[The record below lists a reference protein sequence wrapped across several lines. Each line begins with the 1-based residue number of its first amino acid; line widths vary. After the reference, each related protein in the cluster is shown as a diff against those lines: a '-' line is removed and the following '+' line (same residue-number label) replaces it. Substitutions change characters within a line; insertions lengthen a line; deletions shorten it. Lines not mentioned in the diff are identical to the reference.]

1 VDLGLAGKTAIVAAS
16 SKGLGKACALA
27 LAAEGAHV
35 TVCARTPADLAAAAT
50 EIREATGAQVLAV
63 PADLATAAG
72 IEDVVA
78 ATVRQ
83 FGGVDVLVANS
94 GGPPRGEF
102 ADFTDDDWVAAFEL
116 VTLGFVRF
124 VRAVTPPMRERN
136 WGRIIGIQ
144 SSSVKQ
150 PVVGIDLSNGLRPGL
165 AGLMKALVPGLAKDG
180 ITVNLVLPGAFRT
193 DRILAAL
200 AGLPAAEVTA
210 RLAAMGASIPVG
222 RLGEPSELGG
232 LVTFLASA
240 QAAYITGAAYQVDG
254 GAIASNV

>member
-35 TVCARTPADLAAAAT
+35 TVCARTPADLAAAAA
-50 EIREATGAQVLAV
+50 EIREATGTQVLAV

-124 VRAVTPPMRERN
+124 VRAVTPLMRERN

>member
-1 VDLGLAGKTAIVAAS
+1 MDLGLTGKTAIVAAA

-27 LAAEGAHV
+27 LAAEGTQV
-35 TVCARTPADLAAAAT
+35 TICARNSADLEAAAT
-50 EIREATGAQVLAV
+50 QIRQATGAQVLAV
-63 PADLATAAG
+63 SADLATAAG

-78 ATVRQ
+78 ATVQR

-94 GGPPRGEF
+94 GGPPRGVF

-124 VRAVTPPMRERN
+124 VRAVTPLMRERG

-150 PVVGIDLSNGLRPGL
+150 PVAGIDLSNGLRPGL
-165 AGLMKALVPGLAKDG
+165 AGLMKALVPGLARDG

-193 DRILAAL
+193 DRILASL
-200 AGLPAAEVTA
+200 AGLPAAEVTT

-222 RLGEPSELGG
+222 RLGEPAELGS

-254 GAIASNV
+254 GSIASNV

>member
-27 LAAEGAHV
+27 LAAEGVRV
-35 TVCARTPADLAAAAT
+35 TVCARTPAGLEAAAT
-50 EIREATGAQVLAV
+50 DIRQATGAEVLAV

-78 ATVRQ
+78 ATVQR

-94 GGPPRGEF
+94 GGPPRGVF
-102 ADFTDDDWVAAFEL
+102 AEFTDDDWVAAFEL

-124 VRAVTPPMRERN
+124 VRAVTPLMRERS

-150 PVVGIDLSNGLRPGL
+150 PVAGIDLSNGIRPGL
-165 AGLMKALVPGLAKDG
+165 AGLMKALVPGLARDG

-193 DRILAAL
+193 DRILASL
-200 AGLPAAEVTA
+200 AGLPAAEVSA
-210 RLAAMGASIPVG
+210 RLAAMGAAIPVG
-222 RLGEPSELGG
+222 RLGEPAELGS
-232 LVTFLASA
+232 LVAFLASA

-254 GAIASNV
+254 GSIASNV

>member
-35 TVCARTPADLAAAAT
+35 TVCARTPADLEAAAT
-50 EIREATGAQVLAV
+50 QIRQATGAQVLAV
-63 PADLATAAG
+63 AADLATAAG

-78 ATVRQ
+78 ATVRR

-94 GGPPRGEF
+94 GGPPRGVF

-124 VRAVTPPMRERN
+124 VRAVTPLMRERN

-150 PVVGIDLSNGLRPGL
+150 PVIGIDLSNGLRPGL

-193 DRILAAL
+193 DRILASL

-210 RLAAMGASIPVG
+210 RLTAMGASIPVG
-222 RLGEPSELGG
+222 RLGEPAELGS

>member
-1 VDLGLAGKTAIVAAS
+1 MDLGLAGKTAIVAAS

-27 LAAEGAHV
+27 LAAEGARL
-35 TVCARTPADLAAAAT
+35 TVCARHEADLEAAAA
-50 EIREATGAQVLAV
+50 EIRDATGAQVLAV

-78 ATVRQ
+78 ATVRR
-83 FGGVDVLVANS
+83 FGGVDVLVTNS
-94 GGPPRGEF
+94 GGPPRGVF

-124 VRAVTPPMRERN
+124 VRAVTPLMRERG
-136 WGRIIGIQ
+136 WGRVIGIQ

-150 PVVGIDLSNGLRPGL
+150 PVAGIDLSNGLRPGL
-165 AGLMKALVPGLAKDG
+165 AGLMKALVPGLAKEG

-193 DRILAAL
+193 DRILASL

-210 RLAAMGASIPVG
+210 RLATMGAAIPVG
-222 RLGEPSELGG
+222 RLGEPAELGS

-254 GAIASNV
+254 GSIASNV

>member
-1 VDLGLAGKTAIVAAS
+1 MDLGLTGKTAIVAAA

-27 LAAEGAHV
+27 LAAEGTQV
-35 TVCARTPADLAAAAT
+35 TICARNSADLAAAAT
-50 EIREATGAQVLAV
+50 QIREATGAQVLAV

-78 ATVRQ
+78 ATVQR

-94 GGPPRGEF
+94 GGPPRGVF

-124 VRAVTPPMRERN
+124 VRAVTPLMRERG

-150 PVVGIDLSNGLRPGL
+150 PVAGIDLSNGLRPGL
-165 AGLMKALVPGLAKDG
+165 AGLMKALAPGLARDG

-193 DRILAAL
+193 DRILASL
-200 AGLPAAEVTA
+200 AGLPAAEVTT

-222 RLGEPSELGG
+222 RLGEPAELGS

-254 GAIASNV
+254 GSIASNV

>member
-1 VDLGLAGKTAIVAAS
+1 MDLGLAGKTAIVAAS

-35 TVCARTPADLAAAAT
+35 TVCARTPADLEAAAAD
-50 EIREATGAQVLAV
+50 IRQVTGAQVLAV

-78 ATVRQ
+78 ATVQR
-83 FGGVDVLVANS
+83 FGGVDVLVTNS
-94 GGPPRGEF
+94 GGPPRGVF
-102 ADFTDDDWVAAFEL
+102 ADVTDDDWVAAFEL

-124 VRAVTPPMRERN
+124 VRAVTPLMRERN

-150 PVVGIDLSNGLRPGL
+150 PVAGIDLSNGLRPGL
-165 AGLMKALVPGLAKDG
+165 AGLMKALAPGLAKDG

-193 DRILAAL
+193 DRVLASL
-200 AGLPAAEVTA
+200 AGLPAAEVSA
-210 RLAAMGASIPVG
+210 RLAAMGAAIPVG
-222 RLGEPSELGG
+222 RLGEPAELGS

-254 GAIASNV
+254 GSIASNV

>member
-1 VDLGLAGKTAIVAAS
+1 
-16 SKGLGKACALA
+16 
-27 LAAEGAHV
+27 
-35 TVCARTPADLAAAAT
+35 
-50 EIREATGAQVLAV
+50 VLAV

-72 IEDVVA
+72 IDDVVA
-78 ATVRQ
+78 ATVRR

-94 GGPPRGEF
+94 GGPPRGAF

-116 VTLGFVRF
+116 VVLGFVRF
-124 VRAVTPPMRERN
+124 VRAVTPLMRERK

-150 PVVGIDLSNGLRPGL
+150 PVAGIDLSNGLRPGI

-193 DRILAAL
+193 DRILASL
-200 AGLPAAEVTA
+200 AGLPAAEA
-210 RLAAMGASIPVG
+210 ADRLTAMGSAIPVG
-222 RLGEPSELGG
+222 RLGEPAELGS
-232 LVTFLASA
+232 LVAFLASA

>member
-1 VDLGLAGKTAIVAAS
+1 MDLGLTGKTAIVAAA

-27 LAAEGAHV
+27 LAAEGTQV
-35 TVCARTPADLAAAAT
+35 TICARNSADLAAAAT

-78 ATVRQ
+78 ATVQR

-94 GGPPRGEF
+94 GGPPRGVF

-124 VRAVTPPMRERN
+124 VRAVTPLMRERG

-150 PVVGIDLSNGLRPGL
+150 PVAGIDLSNGLRPGL
-165 AGLMKALVPGLAKDG
+165 AGLMKALAPGLARDG

-193 DRILAAL
+193 DRILASL
-200 AGLPAAEVTA
+200 AGLPAAEVTT

-222 RLGEPSELGG
+222 RLGEPAELGS

-254 GAIASNV
+254 GSIASNV